1 MVLLSYYY
9 YSAKL
14 LNYVHLIEV
23 FICFGRQFSGLFAS
37 IYASVPVGNGSLK
50 GRGVEG
56 VGGETLLLDVA

>member
-1 MVLLSYYY
+1 MVMLSYFY

-14 LNYVHLIEV
+14 LNYVHLKKCSSALVVNSLAYLPQSTRV
-23 FICFGRQFSGLFAS
+23 F
-37 IYASVPVGNGSLK
+37 PVGNGSLK